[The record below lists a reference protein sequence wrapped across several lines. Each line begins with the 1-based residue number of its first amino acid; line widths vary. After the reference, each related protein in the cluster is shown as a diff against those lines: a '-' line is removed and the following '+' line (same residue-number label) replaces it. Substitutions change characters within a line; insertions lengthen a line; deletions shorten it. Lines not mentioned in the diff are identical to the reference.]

1 MVKNMVSFLRVLY
14 TRRELIGEMVRRELR
29 DEHMGQTIGSLWA
42 FGQPLILMF
51 IYVILFAYVF
61 PARFGSR
68 ASMADY
74 SACIIAGIVP
84 WLAFQNLLFRA
95 PGILTYQANLVKQIV
110 FPIEILPI
118 KTAIA
123 SVLPYSVA
131 LVFAIAYSAWH
142 HDLSWWTLTIPW
154 LIVCELAAMMG
165 VAFLLSA
172 AAVFLKD
179 VKEFV
184 QIFTTIN
191 LFAQPILFNPFVE
204 IRYLHTLFYFNP
216 FSYQTWCWQDALFRP
231 TAPHLVAWVV
241 YPVCSF
247 GILLAGWLAFE
258 SARPS
263 FGDAL

>member
-1 MVKNMVSFLRVLY
+1 MVKSMMKFSRVLY
-14 TRRELIGEMVRRELR
+14 TRRELIAEMVRRELR
-29 DEHMGQTIGSLWA
+29 DEHMGQTIGALWA

-51 IYVILFAYVF
+51 IYMILFTYVF
-61 PARFGSR
+61 PARFGSQ

-74 SACIIAGIVP
+74 SACVFGGIVP
-84 WLAFQNLLFRA
+84 WLTFQNLLFRA
-95 PGILTYQANLVKQIV
+95 PGILKYQANLVKQIV

-123 SVLPYSVA
+123 SALPYSVA
-131 LVFAIAYSAWH
+131 LVFALGYSAWH
-142 HDLSWWTLTIPW
+142 RDLSWWTLAIPW
-154 LIVCELAAMMG
+154 LIVCELAAMIG

-172 AAVFLKD
+172 MAVFLKD

-184 QIFTTIN
+184 QIFTSLN
-191 LFAQPILFNPFVE
+191 LFAQPVLYNPFIK
-204 IRYLHTLFYFNP
+204 IRYLHTMFYFNP

-231 TAPHLVAWVV
+231 TAPHLVAWFV

-247 GILLAGWLAFE
+247 GTLFIGWLVFE
-258 SARPS
+258 RTRSS